1 VQEQIDLFLELQKRG
16 SLEAGFLAFLSLTAI
31 GFSRRKPEKLFEAR
45 RILKKLNL
53 TGLDSMPLVGCLDLL
68 LADID
73 QASARFSSSSDE
85 NLRDWLNNYP
95 GNTLEAICIF
105 CKNWLENDVLVGYR
119 DIDSKEV
126 DLDSWFEDREIQEFI
141 EKLENKSN
149 KTAIRSNLQNQQ
161 IKKESSIKTT
171 EDFGNTIGNI
181 DENRLPLPGGMKQD
195 YDEFED
201 KEKEFNE
208 EFFMKKPIEFYNFL
222 IEKIAELKFSFGEF
236 LEDKEIIN
244 RSPYLIYIYAFLILF
259 SFGIGI
265 GLLRNNFK
273 KSLNE
278 EAISELPLVAKD
290 KNQKLIDKDII
301 QKIKKNPS
309 NKLKSTPEKSTEIIS
324 FELKEL
330 KTISPSLEELRNLIN
345 EWLSSKSY
353 YLSGKSEINLSKIVT
368 DGLIDRTIEER
379 QNDIKKGIFKE
390 INSKILK
397 IDLESQSSSRIV
409 VLVELNYSERILKN
423 SGELVNETSF
433 NPLKVKYIFGFSKK
447 SWKLVD
453 FVSGL

>member
-1 VQEQIDLFLELQKRG
+1 
-16 SLEAGFLAFLSLTAI
+16 
-31 GFSRRKPEKLFEAR
+31 
-45 RILKKLNL
+45 
-53 TGLDSMPLVGCLDLL
+53 
-68 LADID
+68 
-73 QASARFSSSSDE
+73 
-85 NLRDWLNNYP
+85 
-95 GNTLEAICIF
+95 
-105 CKNWLENDVLVGYR
+105 LVGYR

-244 RSPYLIYIYAFLILF
+244 RAPYLIYIYAFLILF

-265 GLLRNNFK
+265 GLLKNNFK

-301 QKIKKNPS
+301 QEIKKNPS

-324 FELKEL
+324 FEL

-433 NPLKVKYIFGFSKK
+433 NPLKVKYIFGFSNK